1 MFDHSAHWEKLT
13 GFENAWFFARAL
25 GLNAEEAKT
34 RIEELL
40 KWTDLWDRRN
50 DPVSQYS
57 YGMKRKLVLLEALL
71 HNPDILILDE
81 PTIGLDYSSRV
92 AFFKLIQE
100 KAQEGKTIIVST
112 NDVTEASQIANRI
125 ALIYKGKIAA
135 IGNPQQLI
143 KSLDTMTRIEVKLTQ
158 AINLS
163 ILNEIEGVDR
173 FMVDNDYK
181 DGIRIWI
188 LTNSEKNLLPEI
200 VDRIIKASSSITSL
214 DVQQPGLR
222 DVFLHY
228 TGNSL

>member
-1 MFDHSAHWEKLT
+1 M
-13 GFENAWFFARAL
+13 
-25 GLNAEEAKT
+25 NAEEAKT

-135 IGNPQQLI
+135 IGYPQQLI

-158 AINLS
+158 AIDLS

-228 TGNSL
+228 TGDSL